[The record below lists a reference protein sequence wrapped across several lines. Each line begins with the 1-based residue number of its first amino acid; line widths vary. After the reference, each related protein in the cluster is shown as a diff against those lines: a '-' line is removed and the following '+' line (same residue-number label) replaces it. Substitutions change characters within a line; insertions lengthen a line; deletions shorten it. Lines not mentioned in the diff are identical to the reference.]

1 MADSKDSK
9 KRKYT
14 LFKADDGRPDHLKP
28 CAFFAS
34 AEGCKNGAK
43 CRFLHGNAPA
53 EIPQPV
59 VAKVATKIAAPVLS
73 APESASK
80 KRKKNDEDEA
90 PVSAKKQSVK
100 MEQPQETDEIRMLKE
115 QVNLQRQMFEQQ
127 LEMLSKRLLE
137 QQAPPAQVKKP
148 IAAPTSAAKK
158 TPVKAAVA
166 IRATMDVDSEE
177 SSSESDSESESD
189 EEDGSDDGKFLFDAV
204 NHVLERGVNQ
214 TTPIQPKKAVEAP
227 KQTASAAKAKPIPTP
242 VKAQPVQPPVQQ
254 VSRASTSASSDSDE
268 DSDIFLN
275 PQNKSNKATVPIVNP
290 SKKKDIFA
298 TKANAIAASSSA
310 AAAAAKDSFVPEQ
323 VNFSNLRYADLV
335 ALTQA
340 HRRYENDY
348 NFSPDYTWVST
359 KQGGK
364 GTAKVVAMDCE
375 NV

>member
-1 MADSKDSK
+1 
-9 KRKYT
+9 
-14 LFKADDGRPDHLKP
+14 
-28 CAFFAS
+28 
-34 AEGCKNGAK
+34 
-43 CRFLHGNAPA
+43 
-53 EIPQPV
+53 
-59 VAKVATKIAAPVLS
+59 
-73 APESASK
+73 
-80 KRKKNDEDEA
+80 
-90 PVSAKKQSVK
+90 

-137 QQAPPAQVKKP
+137 QQAPPAQAKKP

-177 SSSESDSESESD
+177 SSSESSDSESESD

-204 NHVLERGVNQ
+204 NHVLERGLNQ

-227 KQTASAAKAKPIPTP
+227 KPMASAAKAKPIPTP
-242 VKAQPVQPPVQQ
+242 GKAQPVQPPVQQ
-254 VSRASTSASSDSDE
+254 VSRASTSASSDDDD

-310 AAAAAKDSFVPEQ
+310 AAAAAKESFVPEQ
-323 VNFSNLRYADLV
+323 VNFANLRYADLV

-340 HRRYENDY
+340 HRRYDNDY
-348 NFSPDYTWVST
+348 NFSPDYTWVTT
-359 KQGGK
+359 KQG
-364 GTAKVVAMDCE
+364 
-375 NV
+375 